1 MPTKVGLFVCEV
13 WWGKILT
20 TNQLKKMWFFP
31 SQQVPFLWVDGRSLG
46 AFFYPLP
53 LDLGLVD
60 YLILSLRRWMG
71 LSLPGYRAAYGLGL
85 SSSQEKRSKVVAGS
99 SPFLVV
105 GNLD

>member
-1 MPTKVGLFVCEV
+1 MGEDFDYGSTKKNVVFS
-13 WWGKILT
+13 
-20 TNQLKKMWFFP
+20 

-60 YLILSLRRWMG
+60 YLLLSFRRWMG
-71 LSLPGYRAAYGLGL
+71 LSLLGYRAAYGLGL

-99 SPFLVV
+99 SPVLVV
-105 GNLD
+105 SNLD